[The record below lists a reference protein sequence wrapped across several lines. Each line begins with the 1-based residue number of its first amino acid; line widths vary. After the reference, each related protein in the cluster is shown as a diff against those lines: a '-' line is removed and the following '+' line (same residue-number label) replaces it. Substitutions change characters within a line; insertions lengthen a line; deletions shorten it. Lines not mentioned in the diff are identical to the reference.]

1 MNYEIQLV
9 LFTSFLMK
17 KSIQLWWKTEGFPFG
32 TSDYKILGSIEIT
45 PLGVVDSSKLVEELG
60 SKESATLS
68 VCDWENKGIPEG
80 AIIGTD
86 LGNYE

>member
-1 MNYEIQLV
+1 MRYSWFSSLHFWWKNLYNYDE
-9 LFTSFLMK
+9 
-17 KSIQLWWKTEGFPFG
+17 KTEGFPFG

-45 PLGVVDSSKLVEELG
+45 PLGVVDYSKLVEELG